1 MNSLPIDDVLPA
13 LRDALANRHEAVLE
27 APPGAGKTTRVPLAL
42 LNEPWLAGQTILM
55 LEPRRLAARAAAERL
70 ASELGE
76 KVGETVGYR
85 IRLDSKVGPNTRI
98 EVVTEGILTRRLQDD
113 PALDGVG
120 LLIFDEYHERSLD
133 ADLALALSLNGRDLF
148 RDEQP
153 LKILLMSATL
163 EGERLAGLL
172 DDAPILRSE
181 GRMFPVQMRWGR
193 PYQVGEFIEPRL
205 VQTILD
211 ALQDETGSVLVFL
224 PGQAEI
230 RRVNQQLAD
239 ALGDRSDVL
248 LCPLHGELDLNAQRA
263 AIDPAPAGKR
273 KVVLATN
280 IAETSLTI
288 NGVRVVIDAGL
299 ARVPRFDPGSGMTRL
314 DTQRISRASAT
325 QRAGRAGRL
334 EPGVCYRLWS
344 EDQHE
349 GLAAYGSAEI
359 LAADLAGLALQLA
372 RWGVTPAQLV
382 WLDVPPTAAY
392 AQAQDLLQRL
402 GALNDDKLTAHGQ
415 KMAELPAHPRI
426 AHLLLRGQDLGL
438 AVTACDVAALL
449 GERDILRGGGAD
461 LHSRLALLSGEERA
475 RGSQGGVQR
484 AKQLARQYRGYLRGR
499 ATQPVADP
507 EHPRWLGALNDDK
520 LTAHGQKMAELPA
533 HPRIAHLL
541 LRGQDLGLA
550 ATACDVAA
558 LLGERDIL
566 RGGGAD
572 LHSRLALLSGEERA
586 RGTQGGVQRAKQL
599 ARQYRGYLRGR
610 ATQPVAD
617 PEHPRWLGALLA
629 LAYPDRVAQ
638 QRRPGGAE
646 YRLANGRAAVF
657 AEADSLMKQA
667 WLVIADLGS
676 RQGQRE
682 ERIYL
687 AADFDPTLFDTVLAE
702 QVRNVDQLD
711 WDEREG
717 VLRAERQRKVGELVL
732 SREPLSGLDENAR
745 SQALVNLVRRK
756 GLELLPWTPE
766 LRQWQARVRLLRE
779 LDTGKTSEW
788 PDVSDSALLASL
800 EHWLMP
806 YLGKVSRL
814 SHFANLDISSYLHNL
829 LPWPLPQRLDELAP
843 QHLKVPSG
851 SSVRLDYSEHPP
863 ILAVRLQEL
872 FGLADTPRIA
882 GGRQVVKLHL
892 LSPARR
898 PVQVTQDLANFWR
911 STYAEVKKDLKGRY
925 PKHYWPDDPLVAEA
939 TARIKPRK

>member
-1 MNSLPIDDVLPA
+1 MNSLPIDEVLPA
-13 LRDALANRHEAVLE
+13 LREALATRHEAVLE

-42 LNEPWLAGQTILM
+42 LNEPWLAGQRILM

-113 PALDGVG
+113 PALEGVG
-120 LLIFDEYHERSLD
+120 LLIFDEFHERSLD

-181 GRMFPVQMRWGR
+181 GRMFPVDVRWGR
-193 PYQVGEFIEPRL
+193 PFQPGEFIEPRL
-205 VQTILD
+205 VQTILE
-211 ALQDETGSVLVFL
+211 ALNDESGSVLVFL

-230 RRVNQQLAD
+230 RRVHQQLAD
-239 ALGDRSDVL
+239 AVGEHPEIL
-248 LCPLHGELDLNAQRA
+248 LCPLHGELDLAAQRA
-263 AIDPAPAGKR
+263 AIEPAPPGKR

-288 NGVRVVIDAGL
+288 DGVRVVVDAGL

-344 EDQHE
+344 QDQHE
-349 GLAAYGSAEI
+349 QLAAYGSAEI
-359 LAADLAGLALQLA
+359 LQADLAGLALQLA

-382 WLDVPPTAAY
+382 WLDVPPGAAY
-392 AQAQDLLQRL
+392 AQAQDLLERL
-402 GALNDDKLTAHGQ
+402 GALTAKAGEDWKLTAHGQ
-415 KMAELPAHPRI
+415 AMAELPAHPRI
-426 AHLLLRGQDLGL
+426 AHLLLRGQALGL
-438 AVTACDVAALL
+438 ANMACDVAALL

-461 LHSRLALLSGEERA
+461 LHSRLVLLSGEERA
-475 RGSQGGVQR
+475 ARGAQGGVQR
-484 AKQLARQYRGYLRGR
+484 ARQLARQYRGYLRG
-499 ATQPVADP
+499 QPSQAVADP
-507 EHPRWLGALNDDK
+507 D
-520 LTAHGQKMAELPA
+520 
-533 HPRIAHLL
+533 
-541 LRGQDLGLA
+541 
-550 ATACDVAA
+550 
-558 LLGERDIL
+558 
-566 RGGGAD
+566 
-572 LHSRLALLSGEERA
+572 
-586 RGTQGGVQRAKQL
+586 
-599 ARQYRGYLRGR
+599 
-610 ATQPVAD
+610 
-617 PEHPRWLGALLA
+617 HPRWLGALLA

-646 YRLANGRAAVF
+646 YRLANGRAALF
-657 AEADSLMKQA
+657 SETDSLMKQP

-687 AADFDPTLFDTVLAE
+687 AADFDPALFDSVLAE
-702 QVRNVDQLD
+702 QVRSVDQLD

-732 SREPLSGLDENAR
+732 SREPLTGLDEAAR
-745 SQALVNLVRRK
+745 CQALVNLVRRK

-766 LRQWQARVRLLRE
+766 LRQWQARVTLLRQ
-779 LDTGKTSEW
+779 LDLEAKGESQW
-788 PDVSDSALLASL
+788 PDVSDAALLKSL
-800 EHWLMP
+800 ESWLLP

-814 SHFANLDISSYLHNL
+814 SHFANLELASIVHNL

-843 QHLKVPSG
+843 HHLTVPSG
-851 SSVRLDYSEHPP
+851 SSIRLDYSEQPP

-872 FGLADTPRIA
+872 FGLAETPRIA

-939 TARIKPRK
+939 TARAKPRK

>member
-1 MNSLPIDDVLPA
+1 MISLPIDEVLPA
-13 LRDALANRHEAVLE
+13 LRLALAERDETVLE

-42 LNEPWLAGQTILM
+42 LNEPWLAGQKILM

-98 EVVTEGILTRRLQDD
+98 EVVTEGILTRRLQHD
-113 PALDGVG
+113 PALEGVG
-120 LLIFDEYHERSLD
+120 LLIFDEFHERSLD
-133 ADLALALSLNGRDLF
+133 ADLALALSLSGRELF

-163 EGERLAGLL
+163 EGERLASIL

-181 GRMFPVQMRWGR
+181 GRMYPVAMRWGR
-193 PYQVGEFIEPRL
+193 PFVPGEFIEPRV
-205 VQTILD
+205 VQTVLD
-211 ALQDETGSVLVFL
+211 AINDESGSLLVFL

-239 ALGDRSDVL
+239 ALGSRSDIL
-248 LCPLHGELDLNAQRA
+248 LCPLHGELDLAAQRA
-263 AIDPAPAGKR
+263 AIEPAPKGLR

-288 NGVRVVIDAGL
+288 DGVRVVIDAGL

-344 EDQHE
+344 EDQHAQ
-349 GLAAYGSAEI
+349 LAAYGSAEI
-359 LAADLAGLALQLA
+359 LQADLAGLALQLA
-372 RWGVTPAQLV
+372 RWGVTPEQLI
-382 WLDVPPTAAY
+382 WLDVPPSASY
-392 AQAQDLLQRL
+392 AQARQLLERL
-402 GALNDDKLTAHGQ
+402 GALRGEKLTPHGEA
-415 KMAELPAHPRI
+415 MAELPAHPRI
-426 AHLLLRGQDLGL
+426 AHLLIRGQDLGL
-438 AVTACDVAALL
+438 ADMACDVAALL
-449 GERDILRGGGAD
+449 GERDILRGAGAD
-461 LHSRLALLSGEERA
+461 VHSRLALLSGESRAA
-475 RGSQGGVQR
+475 RGGQGGVQR
-484 AKQLARQYRGYLRGR
+484 AKQLARQYRSNLRGKP
-499 ATQPVADP
+499 TQPVADP
-507 EHPRWLGALNDDK
+507 D
-520 LTAHGQKMAELPA
+520 
-533 HPRIAHLL
+533 
-541 LRGQDLGLA
+541 
-550 ATACDVAA
+550 
-558 LLGERDIL
+558 
-566 RGGGAD
+566 
-572 LHSRLALLSGEERA
+572 
-586 RGTQGGVQRAKQL
+586 
-599 ARQYRGYLRGR
+599 
-610 ATQPVAD
+610 
-617 PEHPRWLGALLA
+617 HPRWLGALLA

-638 QRRPGGAE
+638 QRKPGGAE
-646 YRLANGRAAVF
+646 YRLANGRAALFSEV
-657 AEADSLMKQA
+657 DGLMKQP

-687 AADFDPTLFDTVLAE
+687 AAEFDPALLDGVLSE
-702 QVRNVDQLD
+702 QVNVVDQLD

-732 SREPLSGLDENAR
+732 SREPLTGLDEAAR
-745 SQALVNLVRRK
+745 TQALVNLVRRK

-766 LRQWQARVRLLRE
+766 LRQWQARVALLRE
-779 LDTGKTSEW
+779 LEIQAQGQSEW
-788 PDVSDSALLASL
+788 PDVSDTALVAGLEDWLA
-800 EHWLMP
+800 P
-806 YLGKVSRL
+806 YLGRVSRL
-814 SHFANLDISSYLHNL
+814 SHFANLDLSSIVHNL
-829 LPWPLPQRLDELAP
+829 LKWPLPQRLDELAP
-843 QHLKVPSG
+843 HHIKVPSG
-851 SSVRLDYSEHPP
+851 SSVRLDYSEYPP

-939 TARIKPRK
+939 TARIKPRKV

>member
-1 MNSLPIDDVLPA
+1 MISLPIDEVLPA
-13 LRDALANRHEAVLE
+13 LREALATRHEAVLE

-85 IRLDSKVGPNTRI
+85 IRLDSKVGPRTRI

-120 LLIFDEYHERSLD
+120 LLIFDEFHERSLD
-133 ADLALALSLNGRDLF
+133 ADLALALSLNGRELF
-148 RDEQP
+148 RDDQP

-181 GRMFPVQMRWGR
+181 GRMYPVAMRWGR
-193 PYQVGEFIEPRL
+193 PFQPGEFIEPRL
-205 VQTILD
+205 VQTILE
-211 ALQDETGSVLVFL
+211 ALNDETGSLLVFL

-230 RRVNQQLAD
+230 RRVHQQLAD
-239 ALGDRSDVL
+239 ALGENTQVL
-248 LCPLHGELDLNAQRA
+248 LCPLHGELDLAAQRA
-263 AIDPAPAGKR
+263 AIDPAPAGER

-288 NGVRVVIDAGL
+288 DGVRVVIDAGL

-344 EDQHE
+344 QDQHE
-349 GLAAYGSAEI
+349 QLAAYASAEI
-359 LAADLAGLALQLA
+359 LSADLAGLALQLG
-372 RWGVTPAQLV
+372 RWGVTPTQLV
-382 WLDVPPTAAY
+382 WLDVPPAAAY
-392 AQAQDLLQRL
+392 AQAQDLLDRL
-402 GALNDDKLTAHGQ
+402 GALDGEALTRHGQ
-415 KMAELPAHPRI
+415 AMAELPAHPRI
-426 AHLLLRGQDLGL
+426 AHLLLRGQALGL
-438 AVTACDVAALL
+438 ADMACDVAALL
-449 GERDILRGGGAD
+449 GERDILRGAGAD
-461 LHSRLALLSGEERA
+461 LHSRLVLLSGEERA
-475 RGSQGGVQR
+475 ARGAQGGVQR
-484 AKQLARQYRGYLRGR
+484 ARQLARQYRGYLRGK
-499 ATQPVADP
+499 ASEPV
-507 EHPRWLGALNDDK
+507 
-520 LTAHGQKMAELPA
+520 
-533 HPRIAHLL
+533 
-541 LRGQDLGLA
+541 
-550 ATACDVAA
+550 
-558 LLGERDIL
+558 
-566 RGGGAD
+566 
-572 LHSRLALLSGEERA
+572 S
-586 RGTQGGVQRAKQL
+586 
-599 ARQYRGYLRGR
+599 
-610 ATQPVAD
+610 D

-638 QRRPGGAE
+638 QRRAGGAE
-646 YRLANGRAAVF
+646 YRLANGRAALF
-657 AEADSLMKQA
+657 AEADSLMKQP

-687 AADFDPTLFDTVLAE
+687 AADFDPALFDSVLAE
-702 QVRNVDQLD
+702 QVRVVDQLD

-717 VLRAERQRKVGELVL
+717 VLRAERQRKVGELIL
-732 SREPLSGLDENAR
+732 SREPLTGLDETAR

-766 LRQWQARVRLLRE
+766 LRQWQARVALLRQ
-779 LDTGKTSEW
+779 LDIAGKGESEW
-788 PDVSDSALLASL
+788 PDVSDAALLKSL

-814 SHFANLDISSYLHNL
+814 SHFANLDLSSIVHNL

-843 QHLKVPSG
+843 HHLSVPSG
-851 SSVRLDYSEHPP
+851 SSIRLDYSEQPP

-872 FGLADTPRIA
+872 FGLAETPRIA

>member
-1 MNSLPIDDVLPA
+1 MNSLPIDEVLPA
-13 LRDALANRHEAVLE
+13 LRTALATRHEAVLE

-42 LNEPWLAGQTILM
+42 LDQDWLAGQTILM

-85 IRLDSKVGPNTRI
+85 IRLDSKVGPRTRI

-113 PALDGVG
+113 PALEGVG
-120 LLIFDEYHERSLD
+120 LLIFDEFHERSLD
-133 ADLALALSLNGRDLF
+133 ADLALALSLSGRELF

-163 EGERLAGLL
+163 EGERLSTLL
-172 DDAPILRSE
+172 GDAPILRSE
-181 GRMFPVQMRWGR
+181 GRMYPVTQRWGR
-193 PYQVGEFIEPRL
+193 PFQPGEFIEPRV
-205 VQTILD
+205 VQTVLE
-211 ALQDETGSVLVFL
+211 ALNDESGSLLVFL

-230 RRVNQQLAD
+230 RRVHQQLAE
-239 ALGDRSDVL
+239 ALGERSEIL
-248 LCPLHGELDLNAQRA
+248 LCPLHGELDLAAQRA
-263 AIDPAPAGKR
+263 AIDPAPSGKR

-288 NGVRVVIDAGL
+288 NGVRVVVDAGL

-344 EDQHE
+344 ADQQE
-349 GLAAYGSAEI
+349 QLAAYASAEI
-359 LAADLAGLALQLA
+359 LQADLAGLALQLA
-372 RWGVTPAQLV
+372 RWGVTPNQLV
-382 WLDVPPTAAY
+382 WLDAPPSAAY
-392 AQAQDLLQRL
+392 AQAQDLLVRL
-402 GALNDDKLTAHGQ
+402 GALNDDGSLTRHGQ
-415 KMAELPAHPRI
+415 AMAELPAHPRI
-426 AHLLLRGQDLGL
+426 AHLLLRGQSLGL
-438 AVTACDVAALL
+438 APMACDVAALL
-449 GERDILRGGGAD
+449 GERDILRGAGAD
-461 LHSRLALLSGEERA
+461 LHSRLVLLGGEERA
-475 RGSQGGVQR
+475 VRGAQGGVQR
-484 AKQLARQYRGYLRGR
+484 ARQLARQYRGYLRG
-499 ATQPVADP
+499 QPEAAVADP
-507 EHPRWLGALNDDK
+507 EHPRWF
-520 LTAHGQKMAELPA
+520 
-533 HPRIAHLL
+533 
-541 LRGQDLGLA
+541 
-550 ATACDVAA
+550 
-558 LLGERDIL
+558 
-566 RGGGAD
+566 
-572 LHSRLALLSGEERA
+572 
-586 RGTQGGVQRAKQL
+586 
-599 ARQYRGYLRGR
+599 
-610 ATQPVAD
+610 
-617 PEHPRWLGALLA
+617 GALLA

-646 YRLANGRAAVF
+646 YRLANGRAALF
-657 AEADSLMKQA
+657 SETDSLMKQP

-687 AADFDPTLFDTVLAE
+687 AADFDPVLFDSVLAE
-702 QVRNVDQLD
+702 QVRQVDQLD

-732 SREPLSGLDENAR
+732 SREPLSGLDESAR
-745 SQALVNLVRRK
+745 TQALVNLVRRK

-766 LRQWQARVRLLRE
+766 LRQWQARVALLRQ
-779 LDTGKTSEW
+779 LDLEATGASQW
-788 PDVSDSALLASL
+788 PDVSDGALLKGL
-800 EHWLMP
+800 EQWLQP
-806 YLGKVSRL
+806 YLGNVSRL
-814 SHFANLDISSYLHNL
+814 SHFANLELAGIIHNL

-843 QHLKVPSG
+843 HHLTVPSG
-851 SSVRLDYSEHPP
+851 SSIRLDYSEHPP

-872 FGLADTPRIA
+872 FGLAQTPRIA

-925 PKHYWPDDPLVAEA
+925 PKHYWPDDPLIAEA
-939 TARIKPRK
+939 TARVKPRK

>member
-1 MNSLPIDDVLPA
+1 MISLPIDEVLPA
-13 LRDALANRHEAVLE
+13 LRLALAERHETVLE

-42 LNEPWLAGQTILM
+42 LNEPWLAGQKILM

-98 EVVTEGILTRRLQDD
+98 EVVTEGILTRRLQHD
-113 PALDGVG
+113 PSLEGVG
-120 LLIFDEYHERSLD
+120 LLIFDEFHERSLD
-133 ADLALALSLNGRDLF
+133 ADLALALSLNGRELF

-163 EGERLAGLL
+163 EGERLASIL

-181 GRMFPVQMRWGR
+181 GRMYPVAMRWGR
-193 PYQVGEFIEPRL
+193 PFVPGEFIEPRV
-205 VQTILD
+205 VQTVLD
-211 ALQDETGSVLVFL
+211 AINDESGSLLVFL

-239 ALGDRSDVL
+239 ALGSRSDIL
-248 LCPLHGELDLNAQRA
+248 LCPLHGELDLAAQRA
-263 AIDPAPAGKR
+263 AIEPAPKGLR

-288 NGVRVVIDAGL
+288 DGVRVVIDAGL

-344 EDQHE
+344 EDQHAQ
-349 GLAAYGSAEI
+349 LAAYGSAEI
-359 LAADLAGLALQLA
+359 LQADLAGLALQLA
-372 RWGVTPAQLV
+372 RWGVTPEQLI
-382 WLDVPPTAAY
+382 WLDMPPSASY
-392 AQAQDLLQRL
+392 AQARQLLDRL
-402 GALNDDKLTAHGQ
+402 GALHGAKLTPHGEA
-415 KMAELPAHPRI
+415 MAELPAHPRI

-438 AVTACDVAALL
+438 ADMACDIAALL
-449 GERDILRGGGAD
+449 GERDILRGVGAD
-461 LHSRLALLSGEERA
+461 LHSRLALLSGESRAA
-475 RGSQGGVQR
+475 RGGQGGVQR
-484 AKQLARQYRGYLRGR
+484 AKQLARQYRGYLRGKAR
-499 ATQPVADP
+499 QPVADP
-507 EHPRWLGALNDDK
+507 D
-520 LTAHGQKMAELPA
+520 
-533 HPRIAHLL
+533 
-541 LRGQDLGLA
+541 
-550 ATACDVAA
+550 
-558 LLGERDIL
+558 
-566 RGGGAD
+566 
-572 LHSRLALLSGEERA
+572 
-586 RGTQGGVQRAKQL
+586 
-599 ARQYRGYLRGR
+599 
-610 ATQPVAD
+610 
-617 PEHPRWLGALLA
+617 HPRWLGALLA

-638 QRRPGGAE
+638 QRKPGGAE
-646 YRLANGRAAVF
+646 YRLANGRAALFSEV
-657 AEADSLMKQA
+657 DGLMKQP

-687 AADFDPTLFDTVLAE
+687 AAEFDPALLEGVLSE
-702 QVRNVDQLD
+702 QVSVVDQLD

-732 SREPLSGLDENAR
+732 SREPLTGLDEAAR
-745 SQALVNLVRRK
+745 TQALINLVRRK

-766 LRQWQARVRLLRE
+766 LRQWQARVALLRQ
-779 LDTGKTSEW
+779 LDLQIQGQSEW
-788 PDVSDSALLASL
+788 PDVSDAALLAGL
-800 EHWLMP
+800 EDWLGP
-806 YLGKVSRL
+806 YLGRVSRL
-814 SHFANLDISSYLHNL
+814 SHFASLDLSSIVHNML
-829 LPWPLPQRLDELAP
+829 KWPLPQRLDELAP
-843 QHLKVPSG
+843 HHIKVPSG

-939 TARIKPRK
+939 TARIKPRKP

>member
-1 MNSLPIDDVLPA
+1 MISLPIDEVLPA
-13 LRDALANRHEAVLE
+13 LREALTTRHEAVLE
-27 APPGAGKTTRVPLAL
+27 AQPGAGKTTRVPLAL

-98 EVVTEGILTRRLQDD
+98 EVVTEGILTRRLQED
-113 PALDGVG
+113 PALEGVG

-133 ADLALALSLNGRDLF
+133 ADLALALSLNGRELF

-163 EGERLAGLL
+163 EGERLASLL
-172 DDAPILRSE
+172 NDAPILRSE
-181 GRMFPVQMRWGR
+181 GRMYPVAMRWGR
-193 PYQVGEFIEPRL
+193 PFQPGEFIEPRL
-205 VQTILD
+205 VQTVLE
-211 ALQDETGSVLVFL
+211 ALNDETGSLLVFL

-230 RRVNQQLAD
+230 RRVHQQLAD
-239 ALGDRSDVL
+239 ALGERSTVL
-248 LCPLHGELDLNAQRA
+248 LCPLHGELDLAAQRA
-263 AIDPAPAGKR
+263 AIDPAPAGQR

-288 NGVRVVIDAGL
+288 DGVRVVIDAGL

-344 EDQHE
+344 QDQHE
-349 GLAAYGSAEI
+349 QLAAYASAEI
-359 LAADLAGLALQLA
+359 LSADLAGLALQLG
-372 RWGVTPAQLV
+372 RWGVTPGQLV
-382 WLDVPPTAAY
+382 WLDVPPAAAY
-392 AQAQDLLQRL
+392 AQAQDLLERL
-402 GALNDDKLTAHGQ
+402 GALQGSSPQDWQLTRHGQ
-415 KMAELPAHPRI
+415 AMAELPAHPRI
-426 AHLLLRGQDLGL
+426 AHLLLRGQALGL
-438 AVTACDVAALL
+438 ANMACDVAALL
-449 GERDILRGGGAD
+449 GERDILRGAGAD
-461 LHSRLALLSGEERA
+461 LHSRLVLLSGEERA
-475 RGSQGGVQR
+475 ARGAQGGVQR
-484 AKQLARQYRGYLRGR
+484 ARQLARQYRGYLRGKPE
-499 ATQPVADP
+499 QPVPDP
-507 EHPRWLGALNDDK
+507 
-520 LTAHGQKMAELPA
+520 Q
-533 HPRIAHLL
+533 
-541 LRGQDLGLA
+541 
-550 ATACDVAA
+550 
-558 LLGERDIL
+558 
-566 RGGGAD
+566 
-572 LHSRLALLSGEERA
+572 
-586 RGTQGGVQRAKQL
+586 
-599 ARQYRGYLRGR
+599 
-610 ATQPVAD
+610 
-617 PEHPRWLGALLA
+617 HPRWLGALLA

-638 QRRPGGAE
+638 QRRAGGAE
-646 YRLANGRAAVF
+646 YRLANGRAALF
-657 AEADSLMKQA
+657 AEADSLMKQG
-667 WLVIADLGS
+667 WLVVADLGS

-687 AADFDPTLFDTVLAE
+687 AADFDPALFDSVLAE
-702 QVRNVDQLD
+702 QVRCVDQLD

-732 SREPLSGLDENAR
+732 SREPLTGLDEAAR

-766 LRQWQARVRLLRE
+766 LRQWQARVALLRQ
-779 LDTGKTSEW
+779 LDLDQQGDSSW
-788 PDVSDSALLASL
+788 PDVSDGALLKSL

-806 YLGKVSRL
+806 YLGRVSRL
-814 SHFANLDISSYLHNL
+814 SHFANLDLSSIVHNL

-843 QHLKVPSG
+843 HHLSVPSG
-851 SSVRLDYSEHPP
+851 SSIRLDYSEQPP

-872 FGLADTPRIA
+872 FGLAETPRIA

-939 TARIKPRK
+939 TARAKPRKS

>member
-1 MNSLPIDDVLPA
+1 MISLPIDEVLPA
-13 LRDALANRHEAVLE
+13 LREALAARHEAVLE

-42 LNEPWLAGQTILM
+42 LDEPWLAGQTILM

-85 IRLDSKVGPNTRI
+85 IRLDSRVGPNTRI

-113 PALDGVG
+113 PALEGVG
-120 LLIFDEYHERSLD
+120 LLIFDEFHERSLD
-133 ADLALALSLNGRDLF
+133 ADLALALSLNGRELF
-148 RDEQP
+148 REDQP

-181 GRMFPVQMRWGR
+181 GRMYPVAMRWGR
-193 PYQVGEFIEPRL
+193 PFQAGEFIEPRL
-205 VQTILD
+205 VQTILE
-211 ALQDETGSVLVFL
+211 ALNDEAGSVLVFL

-230 RRVNQQLAD
+230 RRVHQQLAD
-239 ALGDRSDVL
+239 ALGDSSQVL
-248 LCPLHGELDLNAQRA
+248 LCPLHGELDLGAQRA
-263 AIDPAPAGKR
+263 AIEPAPAGKR

-288 NGVRVVIDAGL
+288 DGVRVVIDAGL

-344 EDQHE
+344 QDQHE
-349 GLAAYGSAEI
+349 QLAAYASAEI
-359 LAADLAGLALQLA
+359 LSADLASLALQLG
-372 RWGVTPAQLV
+372 RWGVTPGQLV
-382 WLDVPPTAAY
+382 WLDIPPAAAY

-402 GALNDDKLTAHGQ
+402 GALDGETLTRHGQ
-415 KMAELPAHPRI
+415 AMAELPAHPRI
-426 AHLLLRGQDLGL
+426 GHLLLRGQDLGL
-438 AVTACDVAALL
+438 ADMACDVAALL
-449 GERDILRGGGAD
+449 GERDILRGAGAD
-461 LHSRLALLSGEERA
+461 LHSRLVLLSGAERA
-475 RGSQGGVQR
+475 ARGAQGGVQR
-484 AKQLARQYRGYLRGR
+484 ARQLARQYRGYLRGK
-499 ATQPVADP
+499 ATQAV
-507 EHPRWLGALNDDK
+507 
-520 LTAHGQKMAELPA
+520 
-533 HPRIAHLL
+533 
-541 LRGQDLGLA
+541 
-550 ATACDVAA
+550 
-558 LLGERDIL
+558 
-566 RGGGAD
+566 
-572 LHSRLALLSGEERA
+572 S
-586 RGTQGGVQRAKQL
+586 
-599 ARQYRGYLRGR
+599 
-610 ATQPVAD
+610 D

-638 QRRPGGAE
+638 QRRAGGAE
-646 YRLANGRAAVF
+646 YRLANGRAALF

-687 AADFDPTLFDTVLAE
+687 ATDFDPALFDSVLCE
-702 QVRNVDQLD
+702 QVRVVDQLD

-717 VLRAERQRKVGELVL
+717 VLRAERQRKVGELIL
-732 SREPLSGLDENAR
+732 SREPLTGLDESAR

-766 LRQWQARVRLLRE
+766 LRQWQARVALLRQ
-779 LDTGKTSEW
+779 LDLAGKGESEW
-788 PDVSDSALLASL
+788 PDVSDAALLKSL

-814 SHFANLDISSYLHNL
+814 SHFSNLDLSSIVHNL
-829 LPWPLPQRLDELAP
+829 LPWPLPQRLDEQAP
-843 QHLKVPSG
+843 HHLNVPSG
-851 SSVRLDYSEHPP
+851 SSIRLDYSEQPP

-872 FGLADTPRIA
+872 FGLSDTPRIA

-939 TARIKPRK
+939 TARIKPRKG

>member
-1 MNSLPIDDVLPA
+1 MISLPIDEVLPA
-13 LRDALANRHEAVLE
+13 LREALATRHEAVLE

-113 PALDGVG
+113 PALEGVG
-120 LLIFDEYHERSLD
+120 LLIFDEFHERSLD
-133 ADLALALSLNGRDLF
+133 ADLALALSLNGRELF
-148 RDEQP
+148 RDDQP

-181 GRMFPVQMRWGR
+181 GRMYPVAMRWGR
-193 PYQVGEFIEPRL
+193 PFQPGEFIESRV

-211 ALQDETGSVLVFL
+211 ALNDETGSVLVFL

-239 ALGDRSDVL
+239 ALGESTQVL
-248 LCPLHGELDLNAQRA
+248 LCPLHGELDLAAQRA
-263 AIDPAPAGKR
+263 AIDPAPVGKR

-299 ARVPRFDPGSGMTRL
+299 ARVPRFDPGSGMARL
-314 DTQRISRASAT
+314 DTLRISKASAT

-344 EDQHE
+344 QDQHE
-349 GLAAYGSAEI
+349 QLAAYASAEI
-359 LAADLAGLALQLA
+359 LSADLAGLALQLG
-372 RWGVTPAQLV
+372 RWGVTPGQLV
-382 WLDVPPTAAY
+382 WLDVPPAAAY
-392 AQAQDLLQRL
+392 AQAQDLLERL
-402 GALNDDKLTAHGQ
+402 GALDGEALTRHGQ
-415 KMAELPAHPRI
+415 AMAELPAHPRI
-426 AHLLLRGQDLGL
+426 AHLLLRGHALGL
-438 AVTACDVAALL
+438 ADMACDVAALL
-449 GERDILRGGGAD
+449 GERDILRGAGAD
-461 LHSRLALLSGEERA
+461 LHSRLVLLSGEERA
-475 RGSQGGVQR
+475 ARGAQGGVQR
-484 AKQLARQYRGYLRGR
+484 ARQLARQYRGYLRGK
-499 ATQPVADP
+499 ASEPVSDP
-507 EHPRWLGALNDDK
+507 D
-520 LTAHGQKMAELPA
+520 
-533 HPRIAHLL
+533 
-541 LRGQDLGLA
+541 
-550 ATACDVAA
+550 
-558 LLGERDIL
+558 
-566 RGGGAD
+566 
-572 LHSRLALLSGEERA
+572 
-586 RGTQGGVQRAKQL
+586 
-599 ARQYRGYLRGR
+599 
-610 ATQPVAD
+610 
-617 PEHPRWLGALLA
+617 HPRWLGALLA

-638 QRRPGGAE
+638 QRRAGGAE
-646 YRLANGRAAVF
+646 YRLANGRAALF
-657 AEADSLMKQA
+657 AEADSLMKQP

-687 AADFDPTLFDTVLAE
+687 AADFDPALFDSVLAE
-702 QVRNVDQLD
+702 QVRVVDQLD

-717 VLRAERQRKVGELVL
+717 VLRAERQRKVGELIL
-732 SREPLSGLDENAR
+732 SREPLTGLDENAR

-766 LRQWQARVRLLRE
+766 LRQWQARVALLRQ
-779 LDTGKTSEW
+779 LDLGNKDQSEW
-788 PDVSDSALLASL
+788 PDVSDAALLKSL

-814 SHFANLDISSYLHNL
+814 SHFANLDLSSIVHNL

-843 QHLKVPSG
+843 HHLSVPSG
-851 SSVRLDYSEHPP
+851 SSIRLDYSEQPP

-872 FGLADTPRIA
+872 FGLSDTPRIA

>member
-1 MNSLPIDDVLPA
+1 MISLPIDEVLPA
-13 LRDALANRHEAVLE
+13 LREALATRHEAVLE

-85 IRLDSKVGPNTRI
+85 IRLDSKVGPKTRI

-113 PALDGVG
+113 PALEGVG
-120 LLIFDEYHERSLD
+120 LLIFDEFHERSLD
-133 ADLALALSLNGRDLF
+133 ADLALALSLNGRELF
-148 RDEQP
+148 RDDQA

-181 GRMFPVQMRWGR
+181 GRMYPVAMRWGR
-193 PYQVGEFIEPRL
+193 PFQPGEFIEPRL
-205 VQTILD
+205 VQTILE
-211 ALQDETGSVLVFL
+211 ALNDETGSVLVFL

-230 RRVNQQLAD
+230 RRVHQQLAD
-239 ALGDRSDVL
+239 ALGASTPVL
-248 LCPLHGELDLNAQRA
+248 LCPLHGELDLAAQRA
-263 AIDPAPAGKR
+263 AIDPAPAGFR

-288 NGVRVVIDAGL
+288 DGVRVVIDAGL

-344 EDQHE
+344 QDQHE
-349 GLAAYGSAEI
+349 QLAAYASAEI
-359 LAADLAGLALQLA
+359 LSADLAGLALQLG
-372 RWGVTPAQLV
+372 RWGVTPGQLV
-382 WLDVPPTAAY
+382 WLDVPPAAAY
-392 AQAQDLLQRL
+392 AQAQDLLERL
-402 GALNDDKLTAHGQ
+402 GALDGEALTRHGQ
-415 KMAELPAHPRI
+415 AMAELPAHPRI
-426 AHLLLRGQDLGL
+426 AHLLLRGQALGL
-438 AVTACDVAALL
+438 ADMACDVAALL
-449 GERDILRGGGAD
+449 GERDILRGAGAD
-461 LHSRLALLSGEERA
+461 LHSRLVLLSGEERA
-475 RGSQGGVQR
+475 ARGAQGGVQR
-484 AKQLARQYRGYLRGR
+484 ARQLARQYRGYLRGK
-499 ATQPVADP
+499 ASEPVSDP
-507 EHPRWLGALNDDK
+507 D
-520 LTAHGQKMAELPA
+520 
-533 HPRIAHLL
+533 
-541 LRGQDLGLA
+541 
-550 ATACDVAA
+550 
-558 LLGERDIL
+558 
-566 RGGGAD
+566 
-572 LHSRLALLSGEERA
+572 
-586 RGTQGGVQRAKQL
+586 
-599 ARQYRGYLRGR
+599 
-610 ATQPVAD
+610 
-617 PEHPRWLGALLA
+617 HPRWLGALLA

-638 QRRPGGAE
+638 QRRAGGAE
-646 YRLANGRAAVF
+646 YRLANGRAALF
-657 AEADSLMKQA
+657 AEADSLMKQP

-687 AADFDPTLFDTVLAE
+687 AADFDPALFDSVLAE
-702 QVRNVDQLD
+702 QVRCVDQLD

-717 VLRAERQRKVGELVL
+717 VLRAERQRKVGELIL
-732 SREPLSGLDENAR
+732 SREPLTGLDETAR

-766 LRQWQARVRLLRE
+766 LRQWQARVALLRQLDLGSKE
-779 LDTGKTSEW
+779 LSEW
-788 PDVSDSALLASL
+788 PDVSDAALLKSL
-800 EHWLMP
+800 EQWLMP

-814 SHFANLDISSYLHNL
+814 SHFANLDLSSIVHNL

-843 QHLKVPSG
+843 HHLSVPSG
-851 SSVRLDYSEHPP
+851 SSIRLDYSEQPP

-872 FGLADTPRIA
+872 FGLAETPRIA

>member
-1 MNSLPIDDVLPA
+1 MSSLPIDAALPA
-13 LRDALANRHEAVLE
+13 LLQALRSRDEVVLQ

-42 LNEPWLAGQTILM
+42 LDEPWLAGQTILM

-85 IRLDSKVGPNTRI
+85 IRLESRVGPRTRI

-113 PALDGVG
+113 PALEGVG

-133 ADLALALSLNGRDLF
+133 ADLALALSLNGRELL

-163 EGERLAGLL
+163 EGERLSSLL
-172 DDAPILRSE
+172 DDAPVVTSE
-181 GRMFPVQMRWGR
+181 GRMYPVDIQWGR
-193 PYQVGEFIEPRL
+193 PFQPGEFIEPKV
-205 VQTILD
+205 VQTCLQALD
-211 ALQDETGSVLVFL
+211 EQGGSLLVFL

-230 RRVNQQLAD
+230 RRVHQQLAE
-239 ALGDRSDVL
+239 ALGEGGSVL
-248 LCPLHGELDLNAQRA
+248 LCPLHGELDLAAQRA
-263 AIDPAPAGKR
+263 AIDPAPPGKR

-288 NGVRVVIDAGL
+288 DGVRVVVDAGL

-344 EDQHE
+344 EAQHE
-349 GLAAYGSAEI
+349 QLAAYGSPEI
-359 LAADLAGLALQLA
+359 LQADLAGLALQLA
-372 RWGVTPAQLV
+372 RWGVEPAQLS
-382 WLDVPPTAAY
+382 WLDAPPAAAY
-392 AQAQDLLQRL
+392 AQARELLQRL
-402 GALNDDKLTAHGQ
+402 GALLEDGRLASHGLA
-415 KMAELPAHPRI
+415 MAELPAHPRI
-426 AHLLLRGQDLGL
+426 GHLLLRGQAFGL
-438 AVTACDVAALL
+438 AAMACEVAALL
-449 GERDILRGGGAD
+449 GERDILRGAGAD
-461 LHSRLALLSGEERA
+461 LHSRLALVSGEHKVQ

-484 AKQLARQYRGYLRGR
+484 VRQLARQYRGYLRGQPS
-499 ATQPVADP
+499 QPVENPD
-507 EHPRWLGALNDDK
+507 HPRWLG
-520 LTAHGQKMAELPA
+520 
-533 HPRIAHLL
+533 
-541 LRGQDLGLA
+541 
-550 ATACDVAA
+550 C
-558 LLGERDIL
+558 
-566 RGGGAD
+566 
-572 LHSRLALLSGEERA
+572 
-586 RGTQGGVQRAKQL
+586 
-599 ARQYRGYLRGR
+599 
-610 ATQPVAD
+610 
-617 PEHPRWLGALLA
+617 LLA

-646 YRLANGRAAVF
+646 YRLANGRAALFGEV
-657 AEADSLMKQA
+657 DGLMKHP
-667 WLVIADLGS
+667 WIVIADLGS

-687 AADFDPTLFDTVLAE
+687 ATDFDPQLLDGVLAE
-702 QVRNVDQLD
+702 QVSLVDQLD

-717 VLRAERQRKVGELVL
+717 VLRAERQRKVGELIL
-732 SREPLSGLDENAR
+732 SREPLPGLDEHSRAK
-745 SQALVNLVRRK
+745 ALLGLVRRK

-766 LRQWQARVRLLRE
+766 LRQWQARVALLRG
-779 LDTGKTSEW
+779 LDNSGASEW
-788 PDVSDSALLASL
+788 PDVSDAALLASL
-800 EHWLMP
+800 EHWLQP
-806 YLGKVSRL
+806 YLGKVTRL
-814 SHFANLDISSYLHNL
+814 SHFGQLDLSSILRNL

-843 QHLKVPSG
+843 HHLQVPSG
-851 SSVRLDYSEHPP
+851 SSIRLDYSEHPP

-925 PKHYWPDDPLVAEA
+925 PKHYWPEDPLVAEA
-939 TARIKPRK
+939 TARVKPRGT

>member
-1 MNSLPIDDVLPA
+1 MISLPIDEVLPA
-13 LRDALANRHEAVLE
+13 LREALAARHEAVLE

-42 LNEPWLAGQTILM
+42 LDEPWLAGQTILM

-85 IRLDSKVGPNTRI
+85 IRLDSRVGPNTRI

-113 PALDGVG
+113 PALEGVG
-120 LLIFDEYHERSLD
+120 LLIFDEFHERSLD
-133 ADLALALSLNGRDLF
+133 ADLALALSLNGRELF
-148 RDEQP
+148 REDQP

-181 GRMFPVQMRWGR
+181 GRMYPVAMRWGR
-193 PYQVGEFIEPRL
+193 PFQAGEFIEPRL
-205 VQTILD
+205 VQTILE
-211 ALQDETGSVLVFL
+211 ALNDEAGSVLVFL

-230 RRVNQQLAD
+230 RRVHQQLAD
-239 ALGDRSDVL
+239 ALGDSSQVL
-248 LCPLHGELDLNAQRA
+248 LCPLHGELDLGAQRA
-263 AIDPAPAGKR
+263 AIEPAPAGKR

-288 NGVRVVIDAGL
+288 DGVRVVIDAGL

-344 EDQHE
+344 QDQHE
-349 GLAAYGSAEI
+349 QLAAYASAEI
-359 LAADLAGLALQLA
+359 LSADLASLALQLG
-372 RWGVTPAQLV
+372 RWGVTPGQLV
-382 WLDVPPTAAY
+382 WLDIPPAAAY

-402 GALNDDKLTAHGQ
+402 GALDGETLTRHGQ
-415 KMAELPAHPRI
+415 AMAELPAHPRI
-426 AHLLLRGQDLGL
+426 GHLLLRGQDLGL
-438 AVTACDVAALL
+438 ADMACDVAALL
-449 GERDILRGGGAD
+449 GERDILRGAGAD
-461 LHSRLALLSGEERA
+461 LHSRLVLLSGAERA
-475 RGSQGGVQR
+475 ARGAQGGVQR
-484 AKQLARQYRGYLRGR
+484 ARQLARQYRGYLRGK
-499 ATQPVADP
+499 ATQAV
-507 EHPRWLGALNDDK
+507 
-520 LTAHGQKMAELPA
+520 
-533 HPRIAHLL
+533 
-541 LRGQDLGLA
+541 
-550 ATACDVAA
+550 
-558 LLGERDIL
+558 
-566 RGGGAD
+566 
-572 LHSRLALLSGEERA
+572 S
-586 RGTQGGVQRAKQL
+586 
-599 ARQYRGYLRGR
+599 
-610 ATQPVAD
+610 D

-638 QRRPGGAE
+638 QRRAGGAE
-646 YRLANGRAAVF
+646 YRLANGRAALF

-687 AADFDPTLFDTVLAE
+687 AADFDPALFDSVLCE
-702 QVRNVDQLD
+702 QVRVVDQLD

-717 VLRAERQRKVGELVL
+717 VLRAERQRKVGELIL
-732 SREPLSGLDENAR
+732 SREPLTGLDESAR

-766 LRQWQARVRLLRE
+766 LRQWQARVALLRQ
-779 LDTGKTSEW
+779 LDLAGKGESEW
-788 PDVSDSALLASL
+788 PDVSDAALLKSL

-814 SHFANLDISSYLHNL
+814 SHFSNLDLSSIVHNL
-829 LPWPLPQRLDELAP
+829 LPWPLPQRLDEQAP
-843 QHLKVPSG
+843 HHLSVPSG
-851 SSVRLDYSEHPP
+851 SSIRLDYSEQPP

-872 FGLADTPRIA
+872 FGLSDTPRVA

-925 PKHYWPDDPLVAEA
+925 PKLFHKLDPWVESFN
-939 TARIKPRK
+939 KKKVD

>member
-1 MNSLPIDDVLPA
+1 MISLPIDEVLPA
-13 LRDALANRHEAVLE
+13 LREALATRHEAVLE

-85 IRLDSKVGPNTRI
+85 IRLDSKVGPTTRI
-98 EVVTEGILTRRLQDD
+98 EVVTEGILTRRLQED
-113 PALDGVG
+113 PALEGVG

-133 ADLALALSLNGRDLF
+133 ADLALALSLNGRELF

-172 DDAPILRSE
+172 GDAPILRSE
-181 GRMFPVQMRWGR
+181 GRMYPVAMRWGR
-193 PYQVGEFIEPRL
+193 PFQPGEFIEPRL
-205 VQTILD
+205 VQTVLE
-211 ALQDETGSVLVFL
+211 ALNDETGSLLVFL

-230 RRVNQQLAD
+230 RRVHQQLAD
-239 ALGDRSDVL
+239 ALGERSTVL
-248 LCPLHGELDLNAQRA
+248 LCPLHGELDLAAQRA
-263 AIDPAPAGKR
+263 AIDPAPAGQR

-288 NGVRVVIDAGL
+288 DGVRVVIDAGL

-344 EDQHE
+344 QDQHE
-349 GLAAYGSAEI
+349 QLAAYASAEI
-359 LAADLAGLALQLA
+359 LSADLAGLALQLG
-372 RWGVTPAQLV
+372 RWGVTPGQLV
-382 WLDVPPTAAY
+382 WLDVPPAAAY
-392 AQAQDLLQRL
+392 AQAQDLLERL
-402 GALNDDKLTAHGQ
+402 GALQGSSPQDWQLTRHGQ
-415 KMAELPAHPRI
+415 AMAELPAHPRI
-426 AHLLLRGQDLGL
+426 AHLLLRGQALGL
-438 AVTACDVAALL
+438 ANMACDVAALL
-449 GERDILRGGGAD
+449 GERDILRGAGAD
-461 LHSRLALLSGEERA
+461 LHSRLVLLSGEERA
-475 RGSQGGVQR
+475 ARGAQGGVQR
-484 AKQLARQYRGYLRGR
+484 ARQLARQYRGYLRGK
-499 ATQPVADP
+499 AEQPVPDP
-507 EHPRWLGALNDDK
+507 
-520 LTAHGQKMAELPA
+520 Q
-533 HPRIAHLL
+533 
-541 LRGQDLGLA
+541 
-550 ATACDVAA
+550 
-558 LLGERDIL
+558 
-566 RGGGAD
+566 
-572 LHSRLALLSGEERA
+572 
-586 RGTQGGVQRAKQL
+586 
-599 ARQYRGYLRGR
+599 
-610 ATQPVAD
+610 
-617 PEHPRWLGALLA
+617 HPRWLGALLA

-646 YRLANGRAAVF
+646 YRLANGRAALF
-657 AEADSLMKQA
+657 AEADSLMKQG

-687 AADFDPTLFDTVLAE
+687 AAEFDPALFDSVLAE
-702 QVRNVDQLD
+702 QVRCVDQLD

-732 SREPLSGLDENAR
+732 SREPLTGLDEAAR

-766 LRQWQARVRLLRE
+766 LRQWQARVALLRQ
-779 LDTGKTSEW
+779 LDLDQQGDSSW
-788 PDVSDSALLASL
+788 PDVSDGALLKGL

-806 YLGKVSRL
+806 YLGRVSRL
-814 SHFANLDISSYLHNL
+814 SHFANLDLSSIVHNL
-829 LPWPLPQRLDELAP
+829 LPWPLPQRLDEQAP
-843 QHLKVPSG
+843 HHLSVPSG
-851 SSVRLDYSEHPP
+851 SSIRLDYSEQPP

-925 PKHYWPDDPLVAEA
+925 PKLSRNVPQAG
-939 TARIKPRK
+939 